1 MSAVARI
8 TVHHEGAGV
17 PTDQPRGAD
26 GGYSYWLG
34 STTWTR
40 LRPPELSYATLGFN
54 HVSLDICL
62 SGNRMVQPVTDADI
76 AMIRAVC
83 ADARN
88 RDELIDRPTVF
99 AHKFS
104 PGSSTV
110 CPGDQTMLRWP
121 EIVAACQTLAAGP
134 RPVKVRPMISPPAQI
149 VGGVVAAVGYGD
161 GKKGYIVGRY
171 GHVYNFGG
179 APYCGSPQEDKANG
193 DNYWK
198 TREAADI
205 TIQRYGLLR
214 KVGYIVTA
222 TTGETYKYPRG
233 S

>member
-26 GGYSYWLG
+26 GGYSYWVG

-62 SGNRMVQPVTDADI
+62 SGNRMVQPVTDNDI

-88 RDELIDRPTVF
+88 RDELTDMPDVV
-99 AHKFS
+99 AHRDS

-110 CPGDQTMLRWP
+110 CPGDRTIERWA
-121 EIVAACQTLAAGP
+121 EIIGACRTPVLTGKVKPMYEPPLGPIAAVWRDESGKVIAA
-134 RPVKVRPMISPPAQI
+134 VSPDGAVYAWGCPYKGGANGQDYFAGKRAAQI
-149 VGGVVAAVGYGD
+149 RAWKDGDPKVNNRAGTYVVVSTS
-161 GKKGYIVGRY
+161 
-171 GHVYNFGG
+171 GH
-179 APYCGSPQEDKANG
+179 
-193 DNYWK
+193 
-198 TREAADI
+198 
-205 TIQRYGLLR
+205 
-214 KVGYIVTA
+214 
-222 TTGETYKYPRG
+222 KYAY
-233 S
+233 